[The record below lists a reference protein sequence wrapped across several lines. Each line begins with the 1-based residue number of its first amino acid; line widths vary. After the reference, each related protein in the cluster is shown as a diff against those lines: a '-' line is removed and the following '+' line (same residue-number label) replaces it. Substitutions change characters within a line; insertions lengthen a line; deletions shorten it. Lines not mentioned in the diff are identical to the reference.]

1 MEEKKLE
8 WQLEQPK
15 EEMKEPQ
22 KEDRLDKTALA
33 DYIISKMPAELVA
46 RLREGKDM
54 ESLVMQWENRML
66 KKEND
71 ALKKRLEKETAKPLT
86 LAGEGGEG
94 AKDPFVAGFMQA
106 MANY

>member
-15 EEMKEPQ
+15 EEKEVKQ
-22 KEDRLDKTALA
+22 ESRLDKTALA
-33 DYIISKMPAELVA
+33 DYIISRMPQELVQM
-46 RLREGKDM
+46 LENGKDI

-71 ALKKRLEKETAKPLT
+71 ALRKRLEKETAKPLT

-94 AKDPFVAGFMQA
+94 EKDPFVAGFMQA
-106 MANY
+106 LANY